1 MIASKLKLI
10 GCILTMLC
18 CINSLPAQTR
28 VIFDTDFG
36 GDADDLGA
44 LAMLHHFQD
53 EKSCQVLGI
62 MLWINEQYAV
72 SAVDAVNRYY
82 RHPDIP
88 IGVRLRETYYGEETY
103 NKVLADHF
111 PHTLQ
116 YADAYDAVTLYR
128 RILAAEADRSVT
140 IVVVGPVGNI
150 KNLLRSSPDRYSP
163 LGGKE
168 LIRRKV
174 KEFVVMGGQFP
185 SGEWEWNFF
194 GGIEG
199 DTRSVLEELP
209 EVPVTFS
216 GYELGQQVLTG
227 KRFNSLPKDTPLYQG
242 FLYYSAHAPWMKES
256 YRPGIISDNASFDQT
271 AVLYAVKGGVGT
283 YWDKVT
289 NGICVAD
296 DKGGNVWK
304 PQNHPT
310 NHAYLVLK
318 AQPEAVAEV
327 IYRYMLGE

>member
-1 MIASKLKLI
+1 MRRKLSLFIASV
-10 GCILTMLC
+10 LC
-18 CINSLPAQTR
+18 LATLLPAQTR

-44 LAMLHHFQD
+44 LAMLHHFQQK
-53 EKSCQVLGI
+53 KSCRMLGI
-62 MLWINEQYAV
+62 MLWTNEQYAV

-82 RHPDIP
+82 GHPDIP
-88 IGVRLRETYYGEETY
+88 IGVRLPDSYYGEETY

-116 YADAYDAVTLYR
+116 YADAADAVTLYR
-128 RILAAEADRSVT
+128 RLLAAEPDKSVT
-140 IVVVGPVGNI
+140 VIVVGPMGNI
-150 KNLLRSSPDRYSP
+150 KNLLLSAPDRHSP
-163 LGGKE
+163 LSGKE
-168 LIRRKV
+168 LINRKV
-174 KEFVVMGGQFP
+174 KEFAVMGGQFP
-185 SGEWEWNFF
+185 SGEWEWNFN

-199 DTRSVLEELP
+199 DTRFVLEALT
-209 EVPVTFS
+209 EVPIVFS
-216 GYELGQQVLTG
+216 GYELGLQVKTG
-227 KRFNSLPKDTPLYQG
+227 QRFNSLPKDTPLYQG
-242 FLYYSAHAPWMKES
+242 FLYFSGHAPWMKES
-256 YRPGIISDNASFDQT
+256 YRPGIISENASYDQT

-296 DKGGNVWK
+296 DKGGNVWQ
-304 PQNHPT
+304 PRNHPT

-318 AQPEAVAEV
+318 ARPEEVAEV